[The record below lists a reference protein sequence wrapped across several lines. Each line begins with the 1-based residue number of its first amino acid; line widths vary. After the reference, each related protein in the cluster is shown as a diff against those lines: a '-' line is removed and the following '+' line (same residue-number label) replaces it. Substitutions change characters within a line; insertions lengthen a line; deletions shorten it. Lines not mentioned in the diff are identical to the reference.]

1 MRAVVVHSSDE
12 MYGADRIVLQIV
24 DALRAEPRIAL
35 EVWLPSDVGH
45 GSTPLCVELDA
56 RGVTVRHTALPV
68 LRRSLLTPS
77 GLVEVARRCRA
88 LRRHLV
94 QHPADLV
101 YCTTSACAPV
111 VPAARSAGV
120 RSVVLHAQEIWS
132 TSERRVLRWLARG
145 STLRIA
151 ISGAVERSMGLDDP
165 RPVVVPNAVPMPAV
179 VGPPL
184 TAHGR
189 PDGLR
194 FVVASR
200 WTPRKGYATLLDAWS
215 RAGCP
220 GHLTILGGP
229 PPVGA
234 SVDVPQLVDAFVAQP
249 HTVSVVGEVPDIA
262 PYIAD
267 SDVVLL
273 PSDLAEGFGL
283 VVVEG
288 FAQGR
293 PAIASRSGGTVDV
306 ITHGV
311 DGWLF
316 TPGDAAALATVLSSL
331 TPSAVAEAGARSL
344 RAYGR
349 HTTDRFERTIR
360 SLVLDQLGLV
370 QRAATAV
377 PDPGAGDDRCVLEGA
392 LSEAS

>member
-1 MRAVVVHSSDE
+1 MFFSSE
-12 MYGADRIVLQIV
+12 SMTSVERLMA
-24 DALRAEPRIAL
+24 
-35 EVWLPSDVGH
+35 
-45 GSTPLCVELDA
+45 TPTISA
-56 RGVTVRHTALPV
+56 P
-68 LRRSLLTPS
+68 
-77 GLVEVARRCRA
+77 
-88 LRRHLV
+88 
-94 QHPADLV
+94 
-101 YCTTSACAPV
+101 TSA
-111 VPAARSAGV
+111 
-120 RSVVLHAQEIWS
+120 
-132 TSERRVLRWLARG
+132 
-145 STLRIA
+145 
-151 ISGAVERSMGLDDP
+151 
-165 RPVVVPNAVPMPAV
+165 PNAVPRPSV
-179 VGPPL
+179 VGSSL
-184 TAHGR
+184 EAQGR
-189 PDGLR
+189 AEGLR

-200 WTPRKGYATLLDAWS
+200 WTPRKGYATLLDAWA

-229 PPVGA
+229 PPVGT
-234 SVDVPQLVDAFVAQP
+234 SVDVPQLVDDLVPQP
-249 HTVSVVGEVPDIA
+249 HTVTVVGEVRDVA

-316 TPGDAAALATVLSSL
+316 TPGDAAALASVLSSL
-331 TPSAVAEAGARSL
+331 TPSMVAEAGARAS
-344 RAYGR
+344 RAYAR

-370 QRAATAV
+370 DTGATAG
-377 PDPGAGDDRCVLEGA
+377 PDAGTLGAGCVLEGA